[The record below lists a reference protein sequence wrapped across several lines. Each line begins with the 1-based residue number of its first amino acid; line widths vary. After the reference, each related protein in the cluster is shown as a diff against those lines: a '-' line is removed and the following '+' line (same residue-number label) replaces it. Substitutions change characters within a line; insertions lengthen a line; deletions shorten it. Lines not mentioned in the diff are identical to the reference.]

1 MTQLL
6 LQSLAFFLGS
16 VTTILIIYL
25 NTLLKI
31 YQPLV
36 PLFLV
41 LDILLTSQINTKQG
55 TIKLIPK
62 LIIIYISTILVQLIV
77 ISSGGFYS
85 PLLILIH
92 LFTIGAIFV
101 LNSSSPVSFLAFS
114 LCVLIFHIIYDPTLS
129 QFFKNDP
136 WTTVIYGLS
145 IIIVIPLTLFL
156 SKSNSVKNKFTSFL
170 RDYIYMSESRQ
181 KSIMTALSNL
191 VIVTDK
197 NLNIVTVNTALER
210 LLRVSASQVLSK
222 PLFQIISLKDSSG
235 NPVSPEALPTKQ
247 ALSDK
252 ATHFVEG
259 YFIET
264 KIQTVPKAVTIQI
277 KPISNPQ
284 GEVTQLIF
292 VFTDPTVKIGFNT
305 HTVTKTAVKKHASLL
320 NLITSQKANFSG
332 PAAQLLTLQIA
343 HIEDDILTS
352 QEMADHPIQE
362 VIGFEDIVAL
372 VSKILQKNHQLYTL
386 LKTQPQLI
394 YEDNNKTE
402 AAFMNIESSNLNP
415 STSTAS
421 RYSALSKYSAPV
433 DGYLLFL
440 ILEKLLDLA
449 VYITSAQ
456 SQKNISIHIHLANP
470 GNVVMVDIN
479 FPSGD
484 IKPTDLP
491 NLFTNDYPGLKS
503 PGLIDSSGLEGYI
516 AGKIAKTIQLELTPN
531 INLYTKTITFSI
543 GISKQPKITIT

>member
-1 MTQLL
+1 MTQFI
-6 LQSLAFFLGS
+6 LQTLAFFLGS
-16 VTTILIIYL
+16 VTTIIIIYL
-25 NTLLKI
+25 NSLLKI

-41 LDILLTSQINTKQG
+41 LDILLTSQIDTKQG
-55 TIKLIPK
+55 TIKIIPK

-85 PLLILIH
+85 PLLILVH

-101 LNSSSPVSFLAFS
+101 LNSSSPVTFLVFS

-145 IIIVIPLTLFL
+145 IIIVVPLTLFL

-235 NPVSPEALPTKQ
+235 NPVLPETLPTKQ
-247 ALSDK
+247 ALNDK

-264 KIQTVPKAVTIQI
+264 KIQTVPKPITIQI

-305 HTVTKTAVKKHASLL
+305 HTVTRVAVKKHASLI
-320 NLITSQKANFSG
+320 NLIANQKTNISG

-343 HIEDDILTS
+343 HIEDDILTA

-386 LKTQPQLI
+386 LKTQPQLV

-402 AAFMNIESSNLNP
+402 AAFMSSESLDS

-449 VYITSAQ
+449 VFITSSQ
-456 SQKNISIHIHLANP
+456 PQKNISIHIHLANP

-484 IKPTDLP
+484 IKPTDIP

-516 AGKIAKTIQLELTPN
+516 AGKIAKTIQLEFTPTL
-531 INLYTKTITFSI
+531 NLYTKTITFST
-543 GISKQPKITIT
+543 GISKQPKITVT